1 MRHFLVMLLHYPL
14 LCLTLKWISWDA
26 THSSQKVLR
35 KAVHVG
41 SIQREDPGT
50 EMVNSVFWIWV
61 AVQILMCLFSVV
73 KSEKLTYSP
82 VVWISTVI
90 SVDIVRT
97 FHFECKNIRA
107 IFSGDQGDEGKN
119 FVHGISDQIC
129 PSVFQIE
136 L

>member
-35 KAVHVG
+35 K
-41 SIQREDPGT
+41 
-50 EMVNSVFWIWV
+50 